1 MSFYG
6 CKARERS
13 NWFQINVFRSW
24 FAFALCHIKLNKNLE
39 TRIHSNQEYP
49 WDDRTK
55 IQILVS
61 RPFAICRAEGNVIAL
76 RGRYL
81 FHIACEFVFLYYLD
95 NELNVPWRMLKGWL
109 ERIAIL
115 LTIKLSS
122 RNECS
127 ELWITIVDKKRVY
140 LAFYYM
146 LIFFIFSL
154 NRFYQT
160 RKESIPSLGNYWTN
174 VTASKKKNAVAS
186 SIEQLYKGGLSIVSS
201 TRSTTL
207 YTGQY
212 SFALVVRGRI

>member
-1 MSFYG
+1 MRLYLIATVSKLRYDWTCQLESEQGLNPRCRFTAAKHVKDQTG
-6 CKARERS
+6 
-13 NWFQINVFRSW
+13 FRSMY
-24 FAFALCHIKLNKNLE
+24 FGVGLLLHYAIKLNKNLE

-174 VTASKKKNAVAS
+174 VTASKKKMLLHHS
-186 SIEQLYKGGLSIVSS
+186 
-201 TRSTTL
+201 
-207 YTGQY
+207 
-212 SFALVVRGRI
+212 

>member
-1 MSFYG
+1 MIELVNS
-6 CKARERS
+6 KASKDWIPVVVLRLQS
-13 NWFQINVFRSW
+13 TWK
-24 FAFALCHIKLNKNLE
+24 IKLVSDQCISELVCFCIMSYKAKQE
-39 TRIHSNQEYP
+39 PWKKIHSNQEYP

-140 LAFYYM
+140 LAFLLHVNFLY
-146 LIFFIFSL
+146 FF
-154 NRFYQT
+154 T
-160 RKESIPSLGNYWTN
+160 K
-174 VTASKKKNAVAS
+174 
-186 SIEQLYKGGLSIVSS
+186 
-201 TRSTTL
+201 
-207 YTGQY
+207 
-212 SFALVVRGRI
+212 